1 MQRTGRAIKLLG
13 ILPWLSIGVGV
24 SASMALGSSIVLA
37 QAPQPVPPPEVN
49 TPQQAQDF
57 YALAVQQYQ
66 ARNYRGVIDNLNRAA
81 QLNPTD
87 YRTYNLRG
95 IARVEVG
102 DINNAIADFSQAIS
116 LNPQAAAAYRNRG
129 LTHLRR
135 VGEEQQALADLQQAT
150 VLYQAQGQTEAYQ
163 QTMARVQQL
172 QAQGSRGGTPA
183 PASAQPQTSTQ
194 LQRLLE
200 TNECRRCNLQGVDL
214 RGANLLQRGGASED
228 GVLPLADLEG
238 ANLSQANLN
247 GAFLRGASLEGANL
261 SGARLGALLNQA
273 DLSGADLSG
282 ADLRG
287 AQLVLSNLEG
297 ANLRGANLSGAN
309 LLRANLEDTNLSEAN
324 LQGAVLPDGRVQN

>member
-1 MQRTGRAIKLLG
+1 MQRDRVIKLLG
-13 ILPWLSIGVGV
+13 TLPWLSIGVGI
-24 SASMALGSSIVLA
+24 SASIVWGPAIVQA
-37 QAPQPVPPPEVN
+37 QAPQPVPPPEVT

-57 YALAVQQYQ
+57 YALALQQYQ
-66 ARNYRGVIDNLNRAA
+66 TGNYRGAIDNLNRAA
-81 QLNPTD
+81 QLNSTD
-87 YRTYNLRG
+87 YKIYNLRG
-95 IARVEVG
+95 IGRVEVG

-135 VGEEQQALADLQQAT
+135 VGEEQQALADLRQAAA
-150 VLYQAQGQTEAYQ
+150 LYQAQGKTEAYQ
-163 QTMARVQQL
+163 QTLEQLQQL
-172 QAQGSRGGTPA
+172 QAQQPGSGTPA
-183 PASAQPQTSTQ
+183 PLSSQPQTSTQ

-214 RGANLLQRGGASED
+214 RGANLLRRGGASEA

-247 GAFLRGASLEGANL
+247 GAFLRGASLERANL
-261 SGARLGALLNQA
+261 SGARLSGLLNQV

-282 ADLRG
+282 ADLSG
-287 AQLVLSNLEG
+287 AQLVLANLEG
-297 ANLRGANLSGAN
+297 ANLSGANLSGAN

-324 LQGAVLPDGRVQN
+324 LKGAILPDGRIQN